1 MSVPA
6 PPARHDIAP
15 KPDKDADKPSVGG
28 FLHNLYEGSTTFF
41 GLLPRLLRI
50 LRIFH
55 PLETHN
61 EVIKL

>member
-1 MSVPA
+1 VSVPA

-50 LRIFH
+50 LY

-61 EVIKL
+61 DVKLQ